1 MKTEEERPIEFAAT
15 LAALEPDSPLLARSL
30 YLYRI
35 RNGLT
40 VQQMAQWLGLPE
52 AEDFY
57 RLAVCLAPQTAIA
70 SMGWRD
76 YATVL
81 GRCFPSL
88 KINRLQMAV
97 HTLEQQMAVASVA
110 L

>member
-1 MKTEEERPIEFAAT
+1 MKTEEERPIELAAT
-15 LAALEPDSPLLARSL
+15 FAALEPDSPLLARPL

-40 VQQMAQWLGLPE
+40 VAQMAHWLGLPE
-52 AEDFY
+52 PDDFY

-76 YATVL
+76 YAAVL
-81 GRCFPSL
+81 SRCFPTL
-88 KINRLQMAV
+88 KLNRLHMAV
-97 HTLEQQMAVASVA
+97 QALDQQDFMSTAAS
-110 L
+110 